1 MGSIDRDLAGNLE
14 VRVEDDIDAA
24 QLRVAI
30 KASDGADER
39 DVKAE
44 KTLTFSAENP
54 FNFIALWSTDFVW
67 TLEAMEVALDCLVP
81 VAQSSLH
88 LQTRSH
94 KKMLRRMTQ
103 EMTPGFP
110 KQPDDSPR

>member
-1 MGSIDRDLAGNLE
+1 MGTIDRDLDGNLE

-30 KASDGADER
+30 KASDGADAR

-54 FNFIALWSTDFVW
+54 FNFIALWSTDFRW

-81 VAQSSLH
+81 AAQSSLH

-94 KKMLRRMTQ
+94 RKMMRRMTQ
-103 EMTPGFP
+103 EMSC
-110 KQPDDSPR
+110 DLPRRVPPA